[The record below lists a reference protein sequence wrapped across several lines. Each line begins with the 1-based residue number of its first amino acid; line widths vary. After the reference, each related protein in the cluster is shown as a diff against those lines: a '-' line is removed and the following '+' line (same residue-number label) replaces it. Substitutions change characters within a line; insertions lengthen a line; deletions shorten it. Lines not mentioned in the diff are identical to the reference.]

1 MPEQKTVI
9 NIYGGPGVGKSTTA
23 LQLVAE
29 LKKRGINA
37 DYVSEYA
44 KELVYAKS
52 FSKLDGSVQNQ
63 REIFHKQKS
72 RLDIT
77 LEGVEVAVTDA
88 PLLLNAVYLKEKSN
102 SYTQDVLKKYNEY
115 KNFNIFIERDLST
128 PFETEGRIHNLK
140 ESIEKDAEI
149 ISMLHANRIPF
160 QRFDRNN
167 IAEIAE
173 TISKARN
180 QEPAKVPVSETAPN
194 RERIFVDMDGV
205 LAKFNHVQSEEEL
218 YEKGYFANLKPL
230 PTVVDG
236 MKRYIKENPD
246 KEIYILSA
254 YLTESPYALQEK
266 NEWLDRYLPEISS
279 DHRIFCPC
287 GKSKADYIIG
297 GIQKTDILIDDY
309 TKNLTQ
315 WKEQGGIGVKLLNG
329 INHTRGTWQ
338 GYSIDYREPIHT
350 ALENLMNQKQ
360 PLQKSPSKT
369 SLDSSCNP
377 ALRQYQYDDGISVVK
392 EKQSHNEE
400 KTNIKKKP
408 PVLEERIKAATDQI
422 MNGIEDLYQSD
433 RWRQYLS
440 FVSAFHQYSPA
451 NVRLIMAQCPNA
463 TFVAGFNR
471 WKTLGRH
478 VKKGA
483 SGIAIWGAPVK
494 KKIAK
499 RDEKDNPILDAN
511 GNEIKGQ
518 TDEMIY
524 FPIVAVYDVTQTDGE
539 PIPQI
544 AKRLEGASSQLQ
556 FAAIETI
563 SPYPIR
569 FEQISGDCNGYCNY
583 KEQSIAVNI
592 GMSAAQTAKT
602 ALHEVVHARLHNGNS
617 EKSRQQKEIEAES
630 VCYIVADHFGLD
642 TSGYSFDYIGNWAQG
657 MQAKELFGVLE
668 NIQEAAKILISD
680 LDAAIE
686 NLKVQQQIKEVSTI
700 ETTPEST
707 LEIPAEH
714 KSEPP
719 VPNQDLFID
728 RLSAAQEIAK
738 ERNASRQLWSQTT
751 QRERGKQNAD

>member
-1 MPEQKTVI
+1 MAEKKTVI

-23 LQLVAE
+23 LHLVAE

-115 KNFNIFIERDLST
+115 KNFNIVIERDLSA
-128 PFETEGRIHNLK
+128 PFEPEGRIHNLE
-140 ESIEKDAEI
+140 ESIEKDAEM
-149 ISMLHANRIPF
+149 ISMLSTNQIPF
-160 QRFDRNN
+160 QRFNRND
-167 IAEIAE
+167 IAAIAD
-173 TISKARN
+173 TISNAGN
-180 QEPAKVPVSETAPN
+180 QEPAKAPISKTAFN

-218 YEKGYFANLKPL
+218 YEKGYFANLEPL

-246 KEIYILSA
+246 KDIYILSA

-287 GKSKADYIIG
+287 GKPKADYIIG

-309 TKNLTQ
+309 TKNLEQ
-315 WKEQGGIGVKLLNG
+315 WKQQGGIGVKLLNG

-338 GYSIDYREPIHT
+338 GYSMDYREPIHT
-350 ALENLMNQKQ
+350 SLKNLMNQKQ
-360 PLQKSPSKT
+360 PLQKLPPKT
-369 SLDSSCNP
+369 SLDSSFNP

-422 MNGIEDLYQSD
+422 MNGIEDFYNSD
-433 RWRQYLS
+433 RWKNYLS
-440 FVSAFHQYSPA
+440 FVSAFHEYSPA
-451 NVRLIMAQCPNA
+451 NIRLIMAQNPNA
-463 TFVAGFNR
+463 TLVAGFNR

-478 VKKGA
+478 VKKGE

-511 GNEIKGQ
+511 GNEIKEQ
-518 TDEMIY
+518 TDEIIY

-544 AKRLEGASSQLQ
+544 AKRLEGAPAQLQ
-556 FAAIETI
+556 FSAIEAV

-569 FEQISGDCNGYCNY
+569 FEQIPGDCNGYCSFEE
-583 KEQSIAVNI
+583 KVIAINI

-602 ALHEVVHARLHNGNS
+602 ALHEVVHARLHGGNS

-630 VCYIVADHFGLD
+630 VCYIAADHFGLD
-642 TSGYSFDYIGNWAQG
+642 TGSYSFDYIGNWAKG
-657 MQAKELFGVLE
+657 MQTQELFEVLE
-668 NIQEAAKILISD
+668 NIQEAAKSLISD

-686 NLKVQQQIKEVSTI
+686 NLKMQQQTKETATL
-700 ETTPEST
+700 ETT
-707 LEIPAEH
+707 AEAAPKTPTEN
-714 KSEPP
+714 KSEPSA
-719 VPNQDLFID
+719 PNQDLLIH
-728 RLSAAQEIAK
+728 RLSAAQKIAK
-738 ERNASRQLWSQTT
+738 ERNASRQLWNQTFI
-751 QRERGKQNAD
+751 EKGK

>member
-44 KELVYAKS
+44 KELVYAKNLD
-52 FSKLDGSVQNQ
+52 KLDGSIQNQ
-63 REIFHKQKS
+63 REIFHEQKS

-77 LEGVEVAVTDA
+77 LAGAEVAVTDA
-88 PLLLNAVYLKEKSN
+88 PLLLNAIYLKEKSN

-149 ISMLHANRIPF
+149 ISMLYANQIPF
-160 QRFDRNN
+160 QRFDRND
-167 IAEIAE
+167 ISQIAE
-173 TISKARN
+173 TISKTRN
-180 QEPAKVPVSETAPN
+180 QELSKVPVQETAPN
-194 RERIFVDMDGV
+194 KERIFVDMDGV

-218 YEKGYFANLKPL
+218 YEKGYFANLEPL

-236 MKRYIKENPD
+236 MKRYIKENPEKD
-246 KEIYILSA
+246 IYILSA

-287 GKSKADYIIG
+287 GKPKADYIIG

-315 WKEQGGIGVKLLNG
+315 WKAQGGIGVKLLNG

-350 ALENLMNQKQ
+350 TLKNLMNQKKS
-360 PLQKSPSKT
+360 LQIQKT
-369 SLDSSCNP
+369 SLDFSHNP
-377 ALRQYQYDDGISVVK
+377 ALRQYKDDDSISVVK
-392 EKQSHNEE
+392 EKNQSHNEE
-400 KTNIKKKP
+400 KIKQSKK

-433 RWRQYLS
+433 RWQQYLS

-483 SGIAIWGAPVK
+483 SGIAIWGAPDK

-499 RDEKDNPILDAN
+499 RDEKNNPILDAD
-511 GNEIKGQ
+511 GNEVKEQ
-518 TDEMIY
+518 TDGIIY

-544 AKRLEGASSQLQ
+544 AKHLQGASAQLQ
-556 FAAIETI
+556 FQAIKSI

-569 FEQISGDCNGYCNY
+569 FEQIDGECNGYCNHTE
-583 KEQSIAVNI
+583 KEIAIGI
-592 GMSAAQTAKT
+592 GMSAAQTART
-602 ALHEVVHARLHNGNS
+602 ALHEVVHARLHNGDS

-630 VCYIVADHFGLD
+630 VCYIAADHFGLD
-642 TSGYSFDYIGNWAQG
+642 TGSYSFDYIGNWAQG
-657 MQAKELFGVLE
+657 MQAKELFEVLE
-668 NIQEAAKILISD
+668 NIQEAAKSLISD

-686 NLKVQQQIKEVSTI
+686 NLKMQQQTKETAAL
-700 ETTPEST
+700 ETT
-707 LEIPAEH
+707 AEAAPKTPTEN
-714 KSEPP
+714 KSEPSA
-719 VPNQDLFID
+719 PNQDLLIH
-728 RLSAAQEIAK
+728 RLSAAQKIAK
-738 ERNASRQLWSQTT
+738 ERNASRQLWNQTFI
-751 QRERGKQNAD
+751 EKGK